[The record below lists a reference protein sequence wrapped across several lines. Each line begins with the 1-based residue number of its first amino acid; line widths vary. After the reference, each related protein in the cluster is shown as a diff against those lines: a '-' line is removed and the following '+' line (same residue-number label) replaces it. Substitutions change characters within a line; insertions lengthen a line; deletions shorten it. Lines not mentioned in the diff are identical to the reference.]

1 MSTAPDPN
9 LSIFTLWAVFR
20 RDPAAPAPDASQLD
34 GLNTAISAIEAD
46 GVTVRGFY
54 DVSAMRADADL
65 MVWLHGENPETLQR
79 ALRQLRRTALLSPLL
94 PSWNA
99 MGVNRGAEFNAD
111 HIPAFVRGLE
121 PKDWMTVYPFD
132 RSYEWYLLP
141 PAERG
146 AMLAG
151 HGRLA
156 GPFPGVLSNTVSA
169 FALGDYEWL
178 VPLEAD
184 VLTDLVD
191 LMRALRAADARR
203 HVREEIP
210 FYTGRRI
217 APADI
222 VEVLA

>member
-1 MSTAPDPN
+1 MSTASEPT
-9 LSIFTLWAVFR
+9 LSVFTLWAVFR
-20 RDPAAPAPDASQLD
+20 RDPAAPSATAAQVDS
-34 GLNTAISAIEAD
+34 LNAAIAAVEAD
-46 GVTVRGFY
+46 GVTIRGFY
-54 DVSAMRADADL
+54 DVSGMRADADL
-65 MVWLHGENPETLQR
+65 MVWMHGDNPEALQG
-79 ALRQLRRTALLSPLL
+79 ALRKLRRTDLLKPLL
-94 PSWNA
+94 PTWNA
-99 MGVNRGAEFNAD
+99 MGVNRGAEFNAN
-111 HIPAFVRGLE
+111 HVPAFIRGLE
-121 PKDWMTVYPFD
+121 PKEWMTVYPFV
-132 RSYEWYLLP
+132 RSYEWYLLS
-141 PAERG
+141 ADERSG
-146 AMLAG
+146 MLAR